1 LPVKTNTRERVAG
14 ATSSA
19 RPYVE
24 RAIRDRELRQNV
36 RSAYTS
42 ARAVY
47 DQLSRRRGMGEVA
60 AHLASDED
68 LQTELRKAIEAMRSA
83 AARVQGVQRDTEEPT
98 HSGRNGLLLLAGI
111 VIGLLVNPVTGPMLR
126 RFLAK
131 RLFGEGNGFV
141 YRDNGSVT

>member
-1 LPVKTNTRERVAG
+1 MKTNTKERMAD
-14 ATSSA
+14 ATASA

-36 RSAYTS
+36 RNAYTS
-42 ARAVY
+42 ARTVY
-47 DQLSRRRGMGEVA
+47 EQLARRRGMSDVA

-68 LQTELRKAIEAMRSA
+68 LQTELRNAIGEMRSA
-83 AARVQGVQRDTEEPT
+83 AARVQGVKRDTDEPE
-98 HSGRNGLLLLAGI
+98 HSGRNGLILLAGI
-111 VIGLLVNPVTGPMLR
+111 VIGLLFNPVTGPMLR